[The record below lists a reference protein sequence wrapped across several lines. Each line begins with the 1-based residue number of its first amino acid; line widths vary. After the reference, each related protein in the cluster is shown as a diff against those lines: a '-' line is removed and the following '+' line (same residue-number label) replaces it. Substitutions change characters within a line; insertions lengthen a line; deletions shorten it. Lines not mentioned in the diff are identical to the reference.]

1 MTSVAPRNVNGGS
14 YMTKGS
20 TLRVIFRGRNNTWR
34 IWKVSHV
41 APRIVNDVSCVTPIH
56 DESNFSWR
64 AQYMVMFEDNCC
76 CSAHGN

>member
-20 TLRVIFRGRNNTWR
+20 ILRVIFRGRNNTWR
-34 IWKVSHV
+34 VWKVSHV

-56 DESNFSWR
+56 ESNFSWR
-64 AQYMVMFEDNCC
+64 AQYMVMFEDN
-76 CSAHGN
+76 